1 MSVAPAPARHPVPQ
15 LVRTLDLVAKAA
27 LVLLLALAMSAPD
40 LGNMADKAAGLRA
53 VAYPLLSFTVPVVWW
68 IFWRERRPFPW
79 AADLMVTIT
88 CFTDVLG
95 NRLDLYDRIVWFD
108 DWMHFMNT
116 GLLAA
121 AFILL
126 TLPRTATFGATFER
140 SLAFGVPAAV
150 FWEIAEYF
158 AFISRSSERRSAYG
172 DTLADL
178 ALGSVGCVVAAIV
191 VHGLRGRGRR
201 SGPTGL
207 LSTHPVPAAD
217 AGGT

>member
-1 MSVAPAPARHPVPQ
+1 MPADPSSSSHAVPQ
-15 LVRTLDLVAKAA
+15 VVRTLDLVAKAA
-27 LVLLLALAMSAPD
+27 LVVLLALAMSAPD

-53 VAYPLLSFTVPVVWW
+53 VAYPLLSFTVPVIWW
-68 IFWRERRPFPW
+68 TFWRDRRPFPW
-79 AADLMVTIT
+79 VADLMVTVT

-126 TLPRTATFGATFER
+126 TLPRSATFGATFER

-178 ALGSVGCVVAAIV
+178 ALGTAGCVVAAAV
-191 VHGLRGRGRR
+191 VHRRRGRR
-201 SGPTGL
+201 TTSSAIERSPAV
-207 LSTHPVPAAD
+207 PVPD
-217 AGGT
+217 ARER

>member
-1 MSVAPAPARHPVPQ
+1 MPADPSPSSHAVPQ
-15 LVRTLDLVAKAA
+15 VVRTLDLVAKAA
-27 LVLLLALAMSAPD
+27 LVVLLALAMSAPD

-53 VAYPLLSFTVPVVWW
+53 VAYPLLSFTVPVIWW
-68 IFWRERRPFPW
+68 AFWRDRRPFPW
-79 AADLMVTIT
+79 VADLMVTVT

-126 TLPRTATFGATFER
+126 TLPRSATFGANLER

-178 ALGSVGCVVAAIV
+178 ALGTAGCVVAAVIV
-191 VHGLRGRGRR
+191 HRRRGRETT
-201 SGPTGL
+201 SSAIE
-207 LSTHPVPAAD
+207 LSPAVPVPD
-217 AGGT
+217 AGER